1 MRAVLCLGDA
11 SLVLFYPSQ
20 SASGSCDLVLT
31 TTLLKLLF
39 FVFFLIFFPISCRK
53 E

>member
-39 FVFFLIFFPISCRK
+39 FFLIFFPISCRK